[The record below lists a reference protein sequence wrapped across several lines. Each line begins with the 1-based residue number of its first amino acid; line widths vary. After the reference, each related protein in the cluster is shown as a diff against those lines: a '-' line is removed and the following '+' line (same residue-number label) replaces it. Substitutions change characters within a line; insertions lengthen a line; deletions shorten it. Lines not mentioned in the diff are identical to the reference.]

1 MNAKSP
7 GQANPV
13 MLDGEGLRISVIV
26 SRFNHDVTYEM
37 RDLCVKR
44 LRELGVSSH
53 NITVVEVPGSVEL
66 PIGAMH
72 QLTANRSHAA
82 IAIGAVVRGV
92 TDHYE
97 FVARAAADGLQQVA
111 IKCGKPVIFGVLTTD
126 NMSQAKA
133 RIDQASTYAE
143 NAVEMANVMRNVLR
157 SQQ

>member
-1 MNAKSP
+1 M
-7 GQANPV
+7 
-13 MLDGEGLRISVIV
+13 SVV
-26 SRFNHDVTYEM
+26 VARFNHDVTYEM
-37 RDLCVKR
+37 RDRCVDR
-44 LRELGVSSH
+44 LQELGVLRQDIS
-53 NITVVEVPGSVEL
+53 VVEVPGSFEL
-66 PIGAMH
+66 PVGAMH

-143 NAVEMANVMRNVLR
+143 NAVEMSNIMRNALR
-157 SQQ
+157 T